1 MYRQICL
8 CVHGY
13 LHVGEVFT
21 SLWWRPPECPQWRKG
36 ILAPHYI
43 NFNCKLNI
51 TYFVVLTCGFL
62 VAIWS
67 LSIVFDVAICWFW
80 GSSKGYIV
88 SKTVS
93 FSYLLNI
100 YIYCAWSLSLFSNC
114 FLFDKFTVKL
124 LKTYQNA
131 WSFYNWFV
139 LFY

>member
-1 MYRQICL
+1 MCTWLFACRGSFYVPLVTPTWMSPMEKR
-8 CVHGY
+8 H
-13 LHVGEVFT
+13 T
-21 SLWWRPPECPQWRKG
+21 SSSFLN
-36 ILAPHYI
+36 I
-43 NFNCKLNI
+43 NCKLNI

-100 YIYCAWSLSLFSNC
+100 YIYRAWSLSLFSNC